1 LKLKIDNKGFIF
13 VEVIFLALILS
24 FTAILVVNHFETAI
38 KSNRVS
44 IIRMAAIHLANAK
57 MAEIEQYNFDKPS
70 FQIPSETFLSDRDL
84 NYKNTFGIKGD
95 VKFSVGKPEVVVE
108 NKKEIIIYHVT
119 IKVTWS
125 VNGNTNYGNG
135 NDNNFEEIT
144 KDIVFK
150 SQSSTS

>member
-1 LKLKIDNKGFIF
+1 MKLKIDNRGFIF

-44 IIRMAAIHLANAK
+44 VIRMAAIHLANAR
-57 MAEIEQYNFDKPS
+57 MAEIEQYNFNKPS
-70 FQIPSETFLSDRDL
+70 FQIPSETFLTDRDL
-84 NYKNTFGIKGD
+84 NYKNTFGITGD
-95 VKFSVGKPEVVVE
+95 VKFSIESTVNTVST
-108 NKKEIIIYHVT
+108 YHGNVT
-119 IKVTWS
+119 VKVTWS

-144 KDIVFK
+144 KDIGIKPV
-150 SQSSTS
+150 SSN